1 MILALP
7 TSSSGRR
14 KVPVLT
20 DGSFRRGTDIVKALA
35 FGAQGVLLGR
45 PVMWGLAAYGDAG
58 VQSVLEMAQTEL
70 ARYMGMCGKPNLEAL
85 IDGGEGS
92 RSDSHQSRPPTSKL

>member
-7 TSSSGRR
+7 AIVDVVGG

-20 DGSFRRGTDIVKALA
+20 DGSFRRGTDIFKALA

-45 PVMWGLAAYGDAG
+45 PVMWGLAAYGEPG
-58 VQSVLEMAQTEL
+58 VRSVVEMAQTEL
-70 ARYMGMCGKPNLEAL
+70 GRYMGMCGKPNLKAL
-85 IDGGEGS
+85 DRTAVKVHGPIPAKAAS
-92 RSDSHQSRPPTSKL
+92 NN